1 MDDIVVYG
9 RPSVDERMISGELV
23 PVERTERDRVTATT
37 TESTRGARR
46 SRRCQTR
53 RLALTGLANANTT
66 HHEEKETPEKCFER

>member
-37 TESTRGARR
+37 INGTAPTETAAQGCSAARR
-46 SRRCQTR
+46 
-53 RLALTGLANANTT
+53 LELTIRPLDGID
-66 HHEEKETPEKCFER
+66 P